1 MAHVLNF
8 LTNDTAIVAT
18 MIQVP
23 LCKPDLPDFA
33 LLEDQFREILES
45 GKITNF
51 GKHVSA
57 FEREAS
63 AFLNAE
69 AVTVS
74 SGTAGLILAL
84 QASVLQPG
92 DKVILPSFTFMATA
106 QAVLYANAI
115 PLFADINDDLTLSA
129 EDLETLLSEHDDVA
143 VVLPVHTFGLPART
157 DEIQAV
163 VDSAGQTRS
172 KPISVVYDAAHAF
185 GSGRGSRRI
194 GTFGEAEIFS
204 LSATKVLVGVE
215 GGIVSSRDP
224 SLIEHIR
231 YMRNYGMEG
240 KYQASWPGLN
250 GKMSEFHALIGLHN
264 LRRLPELISERQ
276 SKARYYLNNI
286 QAKTGCDVLSCP
298 ADVTHTFKDFVV
310 LLPRAQAH
318 RRSEIMASLKRRGI
332 ETRAYFDP
340 PVHQQEFF
348 RRFADRP
355 LPHTEAAARRVIS
368 LPFYTTITE
377 PEMDYV
383 VGCLAEAQ
391 IDARQSIAL

>member
-1 MAHVLNF
+1 
-8 LTNDTAIVAT
+8 

-33 LLEDQFREILES
+33 TLKDEFREVLES

-51 GKHVSA
+51 GKYVSA
-57 FEREAS
+57 FEREAR
-63 AFLNAE
+63 AFLDAE
-69 AVTVS
+69 VVTVS

-84 QASVLQPG
+84 QASGLQPG

-106 QAVLYANAI
+106 QAVLYADGI
-115 PLFADINDDLTLSA
+115 PLFADINHDLTLST
-129 EDLETLLSEHDDVA
+129 EDLETLLSRHDDVA

-157 DEIQAV
+157 DEIQVV
-163 VDSAGQTRS
+163 VDRAAQKRS
-172 KPISVVYDAAHAF
+172 KPISVLYDAAHAF
-185 GSGRGSRRI
+185 GSARGNRRI
-194 GTFGEAEIFS
+194 GTFGKSEIFS

-215 GGIVSSRDP
+215 GGIVSSRDL
-224 SLIEHIR
+224 SLIERIR
-231 YMRNYGMEG
+231 YMRNYGMEA

-276 SKARYYLNNI
+276 RKARYYLNKI
-286 QAKTGCDVLSCP
+286 QTKTSCDVLRCP

-318 RRSEIMASLKRRGI
+318 RRDEIMAFLKQRGI

-340 PVHQQEFF
+340 PLHQQDFF

-355 LPHTEAAARRVIS
+355 LPHTEAAARRVMS

-377 PEMDYV
+377 TEIDYV
-383 VGCLAEAQ
+383 VHCLAEAQ
-391 IDARQSIAL
+391 IDVRQSIAL